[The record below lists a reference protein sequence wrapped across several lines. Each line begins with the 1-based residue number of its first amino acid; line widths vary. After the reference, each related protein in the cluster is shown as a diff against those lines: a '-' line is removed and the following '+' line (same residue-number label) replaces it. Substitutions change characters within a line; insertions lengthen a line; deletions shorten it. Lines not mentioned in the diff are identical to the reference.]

1 MIYKLIAVIDSEDGT
16 PTDTGAF
23 VLGEFQTEEDA
34 EDYACELEV
43 QRLKLPDKIAIDDF
57 VLTNPP
63 PKPGPYRGEPIP
75 ICRQKVLFT
84 GLSLLP
90 GQLDLFDETPEQG
103 VYHAIIKS
111 IPNNNLK

>member
-1 MIYKLIAVIDSEDGT
+1 MIYKLLAIIDHEDGT

-23 VLGEFQTEEDA
+23 VLGEFQTEQDA

-43 QRLKLPDKIAIDDF
+43 QRPELPDKITVDDF

-63 PKPGPYRGEPIP
+63 PKPEPYRGELAPV
-75 ICRQKVLFT
+75 CRQKMLIT

-90 GQLDLFDETPEQG
+90 GQLDLFDETPETPRSLPCDCQ
-103 VYHAIIKS
+103 ANTNR
-111 IPNNNLK
+111 PA